1 MRPIDWTV
9 VALYMSATL
18 AIGLWLA
25 RRASRSLEDFFV
37 GGRTIP
43 WWLAG
48 ASMAA
53 ITFSVDTPL
62 YVSGL
67 VIGRGIAGNW
77 EWWSFVVAH
86 VSMIY
91 LFARLWRRAGIL
103 TDYELTELRYG
114 RNAAAVLRG
123 TGAFLFALPI
133 NAISIAYGML
143 AMRKVADALDIWTQL
158 GLAGDA
164 QKVQAVVLI
173 AAIVLLYAAFSGL
186 WGVVTTDFFQLA
198 LALIGAIVVARYALH
213 EIGGIAVL
221 PAKLAAA
228 GKSEHLAFF
237 PSVGSALLPLPT
249 FLAYVS
255 IQWWAYKGAD
265 GGGQFVQR
273 LVSVPSEKDAE
284 KAAWLFNIINYVV
297 RCWPWIIAALI
308 AMLVLPGLADREM
321 AYPLLMKRY
330 LPAGML
336 GLVFASLV
344 AAFMS
349 SVSAQVN
356 WGASYL
362 VNDVYRRFFAPG
374 ASDRSLVWAG
384 RLASLLITGVASFVA
399 FNLHS
404 IGETFRLLIALGTGT
419 GAVLILRWFWWRINV
434 WAEITALVGSV
445 LVASLIYSVPSLRAL
460 EFGIRETAMAV
471 VVTALWLTV
480 MWLTPPE
487 SDETLD
493 AFYTRARPGG
503 AWGPVRARTGIAPR
517 QHLASDVRRV
527 FAGVATLLGVNIT
540 IGAGLLQQWSV
551 ALGAAII
558 ACGGI
563 LYLRRERR
571 MGGE

>member
-1 MRPIDWTV
+1 M
-9 VALYMSATL
+9 
-18 AIGLWLA
+18 
-25 RRASRSLEDFFV
+25 
-37 GGRTIP
+37 
-43 WWLAG
+43 
-48 ASMAA
+48 
-53 ITFSVDTPL
+53 
-62 YVSGL
+62 
-67 VIGRGIAGNW
+67 
-77 EWWSFVVAH
+77 
-86 VSMIY
+86 
-91 LFARLWRRAGIL
+91 
-103 TDYELTELRYG
+103 
-114 RNAAAVLRG
+114 
-123 TGAFLFALPI
+123 
-133 NAISIAYGML
+133 
-143 AMRKVADALDIWTQL
+143 
-158 GLAGDA
+158 
-164 QKVQAVVLI
+164 QAVVLI

-198 LALIGAIVVARYALH
+198 LALIGALWSSRSTRCTRS
-213 EIGGIAVL
+213 
-221 PAKLAAA
+221 AASRCSPRSSPLRGRA
-228 GKSEHLAFF
+228 IISR
-237 PSVGSALLPLPT
+237 SSRRSGSALLPLPT

-273 LVSVPSEKDAE
+273 LVSVPSEQDAE
-284 KAAWLFNIINYVV
+284 NAAWLFNIINYVV
-297 RCWPWIIAALI
+297 RCWPWIMAALI

-362 VNDVYRRFFAPG
+362 VNDVYRRFLAPP

-384 RLASLLITGVASFVA
+384 RLASLIITAVASFVA

-434 WAEITALVGSV
+434 WAEIAALVGSV
-445 LVASLIYSVPSLRAL
+445 LVAALIYSVPSLRAL
-460 EFGIRETAMAV
+460 EFGIRETGMAA

-493 AFYTRARPGG
+493 AFYSRARPGG
-503 AWGPVRARTGIAPR
+503 AWGPVRARTGHRAAP
-517 QHLASDVRRV
+517 AS
-527 FAGVATLLGVNIT
+527 
-540 IGAGLLQQWSV
+540 
-551 ALGAAII
+551 
-558 ACGGI
+558 
-563 LYLRRERR
+563 RERR
-571 MGGE
+571 APRVRGRRSAARRQHRDRCGAPAAVERRGRRGSGRVRRHSVSAARENARWGVVAKASISRRHRCGP

>member
-1 MRPIDWTV
+1 MRPLDWTV
-9 VALYMSATL
+9 VAVYMAATL

-67 VIGRGIAGNW
+67 VIGRGVQGNW

-114 RNAAAVLRG
+114 RRAAAVLRG
-123 TGAFLFALPI
+123 TGAFLFALPV

-143 AMRKVADALDIWTQL
+143 AMRKVADALGIWEQL
-158 GLAGDA
+158 GLVGDM
-164 QKVQAVVLI
+164 QKVWTVVLI
-173 AAIVLLYAAFSGL
+173 AGVVLLYAAFSGL

-198 LALIGAIVVARYALH
+198 LALLGAIVVTRYALH
-213 EIGGIAVL
+213 DIGGIAVL
-221 PAKLAAA
+221 PAKLVAA
-228 GKSEHLAFF
+228 GNGDHLAFF
-237 PSVGSALLPLPT
+237 PSAGSLLLPLPT
-249 FLAYVS
+249 FLAYIS

-273 LVSVPSEKDAE
+273 LVSVPSEADAE
-284 KAAWLFNIINYVV
+284 RAAWLFNIINYVV
-297 RCWPWIIAALI
+297 RCWPWITTALV
-308 AMLVLPGLADREM
+308 AMIVLPTLSDREM

-336 GLVFASLV
+336 GLVFASLL

-362 VNDVYRRFFAPG
+362 VNDVFRRFIAPR
-374 ASDRSLVWAG
+374 ASDRALVWAG
-384 RLASLLITGVASFVA
+384 RFASLLITATASFVA

-445 LVASLIYSVPSLRAL
+445 VVAAIMYSVPPLRAL
-460 EFGIRETAMAV
+460 EFGVRETAMAAI
-471 VVTALWLTV
+471 VTALWLTV

-493 AFYTRARPGG
+493 AFYARARPGG
-503 AWGPVRARTGIAPR
+503 AWGPVRRRTGLEPR
-517 QHLASDVRRV
+517 QQLASDVRRV
-527 FAGVATLLGVNIT
+527 AAGVATLLGVNLG
-540 IGAGLLQQWSV
+540 IGAALLQQWGLMAV
-551 ALGAAII
+551 AALAATL
-558 ACGGI
+558 GI
-563 LYLRRERR
+563 LHLRRARTLSAA
-571 MGGE
+571 